1 MPEAPCAP
9 WVRLSLPL
17 TLPHPHPQELLLEFE
32 SEVQKRE
39 HGFRLHADSMSSTVL
54 THELKVTA
62 ASARASS
69 GEATSEQS
77 RATRGPLP
85 LLGAPHGQGL

>member
-1 MPEAPCAP
+1 MCTPGL
-9 WVRLSLPL
+9 LSHLL
-17 TLPHPHPQELLLEFE
+17 TLSHPQELLLEFE

-62 ASARASS
+62 RLP
-69 GEATSEQS
+69 
-77 RATRGPLP
+77 GPLVVR
-85 LLGAPHGQGL
+85 